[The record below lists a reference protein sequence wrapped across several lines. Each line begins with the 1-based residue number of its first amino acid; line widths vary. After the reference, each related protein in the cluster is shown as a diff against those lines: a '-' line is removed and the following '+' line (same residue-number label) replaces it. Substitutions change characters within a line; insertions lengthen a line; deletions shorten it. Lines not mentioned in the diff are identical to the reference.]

1 MDSTDPTGELAARFT
16 EHRPHLLAVAQR
28 LLGTTGEADDA
39 VQEAWLRLQRAHA
52 SGDPGIESLGAW
64 LTTVVARIALNVL
77 RARRT
82 HPEDP
87 IDDGGPDGPG
97 AWVSDD
103 DGGPEEQALA
113 ADAMGPALLLVLD
126 TLAPAER
133 LAFVLHDVFG
143 LPFDEIAPIV
153 ERSVPATR
161 QLASRAR
168 RRVRGGGSVSGGDDL
183 ARRREVVEAFLAA
196 SREGD
201 FGALLTVLDP
211 EVVLRADPAAVAW
224 AAAHAGRGAPDLTPQ
239 VAGADAVARVFAGRA
254 RAAAPALLDGEP
266 GLAFVAGGRARS
278 LFRLTIV
285 DGRITAVDLIAD
297 PDAIAAIDLE
307 LTGRPSRSR
316 GTPPARP

>member
-1 MDSTDPTGELAARFT
+1 MDPTGALAARFT
-16 EHRPHLLAVAQR
+16 EHRPHLLAVARR
-28 LLGTTGEADDA
+28 LLGPTGEADDA

-52 SGDPGIESLGAW
+52 SVDPEIEDLAAW
-64 LTTVVARIALNVL
+64 LTTVVARIALNLL

-82 HPEDP
+82 HREDP
-87 IDDGGPDGPG
+87 IDDDGADVPG
-97 AWVSDD
+97 ADD
-103 DGGPEEQALA
+103 AGPEEQAVA

-126 TLAPAER
+126 TLGPAER

-168 RRVRGGGSVSGGDDL
+168 RRVRGGGTAAGGDDV

-196 SREGD
+196 SRDGD

-211 EVVLRADPAAVAW
+211 DVVLRADPVAVRV
-224 AAAHAGRGAPDLTPQ
+224 AAANAGRGAPELAAEVT
-239 VAGADAVARVFAGRA
+239 GADAVARVFAGRA

-266 GLAFVAGGRARS
+266 GLAFAMRGRTVS
-278 LFRLTIV
+278 LFRMTVL
-285 DGRITAVDLIAD
+285 DGRITGIELVAD
-297 PDAIAAIDLE
+297 PQTVATVDVVF
-307 LTGRPSRSR
+307 T
-316 GTPPARP
+316 

>member
-1 MDSTDPTGELAARFT
+1 MDPTGALAARFT
-16 EHRPHLLAVAQR
+16 EHRPHLLAVARR
-28 LLGTTGEADDA
+28 LLGPTGEADDA

-52 SGDPGIESLGAW
+52 AGDPEIDNLGAW
-64 LTTVVARIALNVL
+64 LTTVVARIALNLL

-82 HPEDP
+82 HPEEPADE
-87 IDDGGPDGPG
+87 DRDAPDADEP
-97 AWVSDD
+97 
-103 DGGPEEQALA
+103 GPEEQAVA

-168 RRVRGGGSVSGGDDL
+168 RRVRGGGTAAGADDV
-183 ARRREVVEAFLAA
+183 ARRRQVVEAFLAA

-201 FGALLTVLDP
+201 FGALLAVLDP
-211 EVVLRADPAAVAW
+211 DVVLRADPVAVSL
-224 AAAHAGRGAPDLTPQ
+224 AAANAGRGAPELEPQ

-254 RAAAPALLDGEP
+254 RAAAPALLDGVP
-266 GLAFVAGGRARS
+266 GLAFAVGGRTVS
-278 LFRLTIV
+278 LFRMTV
-285 DGRITAVDLIAD
+285 TEGRITAVELIAD
-297 PDAIAAIDLE
+297 PETIAGVDLVFI
-307 LTGRPSRSR
+307 
-316 GTPPARP
+316 

>member
-1 MDSTDPTGELAARFT
+1 MDPNEALATDFT
-16 EHRPHLLAVAQR
+16 AHRPRLLAVAQR
-28 LLGTTGEADDA
+28 LLGHTGEADDA

-52 SGDPGIESLGAW
+52 AGDPGIENLAAW
-64 LTTVVARIALNVL
+64 LTTVVARIALNLL

-87 IDDGGPDGPG
+87 TVEERDTSSADEP
-97 AWVSDD
+97 
-103 DGGPEEQALA
+103 GPEEQALA
-113 ADAMGPALLLVLD
+113 ADAVGPALLLVLD

-168 RRVRGGGSVSGGDDL
+168 RRVRGGGSTAGGDDV
-183 ARRREVVEAFLAA
+183 ARRRQVVEAFLTA

-211 EVVLRADPAAVAW
+211 DVVLRADAVAVSL
-224 AAAHAGRGAPDLTPQ
+224 AAANAGRGAPELAPQ

-266 GLAFVAGGRARS
+266 GLAFAMGGRTVS
-278 LFRLTIV
+278 LFRITVL
-285 DGRITAVDLIAD
+285 DGRITGVELVAD
-297 PDAIAAIDLE
+297 PEAIATVDVVF
-307 LTGRPSRSR
+307 T
-316 GTPPARP
+316 